1 MSTIVEAEVPAAE
14 FALGETLSSFPSVE
28 FDVERVAA
36 HSTSHVVP
44 YVWVSG
50 IDNDEAF
57 EQTLEADESVGEFDL
72 LTVVD
77 GKYLY
82 KMDWI
87 GRIDLAVHLLTEAG
101 GTIIDAHGRE
111 RSWLLRIL
119 FPSRQQV
126 SETMDFA
133 TDHGLSFDI
142 RSINGMEKNRSGRFG
157 LTEEQYEAITAA
169 LDRGYYEIP
178 RDATAEELASEMDI
192 SRQAVA
198 ERLRRGHK
206 VLAEDALTIGLMGPD
221 ERS

>member
-14 FALGETLSSFPSVE
+14 FALGETLSSFPEVE
-28 FDVERVAA
+28 FDIERVAA
-36 HSTSHVVP
+36 HSTTHIVP
-44 YVWVSG
+44 YVWVRG
-50 IDNDEAF
+50 IDDEAL
-57 EQTLEADESVGEFDL
+57 EGTLEADGSVAEFDL

-77 GKYLY
+77 GKHLY
-82 KMDWI
+82 RMDWVGQI
-87 GRIDLAVHLLTEAG
+87 ELAVHLLTEAA

-111 RSWLLRIL
+111 RTWLLRIL
-119 FPSRQQV
+119 FPGREEV
-126 SETMDFA
+126 SETIDFA
-133 TDHGLSFDI
+133 TDHGLTFDI

-169 LDRGYYEIP
+169 LEEGYYEIP

>member
-14 FALGETLSSFPSVE
+14 FALGETLSSFPEVE
-28 FDVERVAA
+28 FDIERVAA
-36 HSTSHVVP
+36 HSTTHIVP
-44 YVWVSG
+44 YVWVGG
-50 IDNDEAF
+50 IDDEAF
-57 EQTLEADESVGEFDL
+57 EGTLEADGSVAEFDL

-77 GKYLY
+77 GKHLY
-82 KMDWI
+82 RMDWVGQI
-87 GRIDLAVHLLTEAG
+87 ELAVHLLTEAA

-111 RSWLLRIL
+111 RIWLLRIL
-119 FPSRQQV
+119 FPGREEV
-126 SETMDFA
+126 SETIDFA
-133 TDHGLSFDI
+133 TDHGLTFDI

-169 LDRGYYEIP
+169 LEEGYYEIP

>member
-14 FALGETLSSFPSVE
+14 FALGETLSSFPEVE
-28 FDVERVAA
+28 FDIERVAA
-36 HSTSHVVP
+36 HSTTHIVP
-44 YVWVSG
+44 YVWVGG
-50 IDNDEAF
+50 IDDEAF
-57 EQTLEADESVGEFDL
+57 EGTLEADGSVAEFDL

-77 GKYLY
+77 GKHLY
-82 KMDWI
+82 RMDWVGQI
-87 GRIDLAVHLLTEAG
+87 ELAVHLLTEAA

-111 RSWLLRIL
+111 RTWLLRIL
-119 FPSRQQV
+119 FPGREEV
-126 SETMDFA
+126 SETIDFA
-133 TDHGLSFDI
+133 TDHGLTFDI

-169 LDRGYYEIP
+169 LEEGYYEIP

>member
-1 MSTIVEAEVPAAE
+1 MSTIVEAEVRAAE
-14 FALGETLSSFPSVE
+14 FALGETLSSFPEVE
-28 FDVERVAA
+28 FDIERVAA
-36 HSTSHVVP
+36 HSTTHIVP
-44 YVWVSG
+44 YVWVGG
-50 IDNDEAF
+50 IDDEAF
-57 EQTLEADESVGEFDL
+57 EGTLEADGSVAEFDL

-77 GKYLY
+77 GKHLY
-82 KMDWI
+82 RMDWVGQI
-87 GRIDLAVHLLTEAG
+87 ELAVHLLTEAA

-111 RSWLLRIL
+111 RTWLLRIL
-119 FPSRQQV
+119 FPGREEV
-126 SETMDFA
+126 SETIDFA
-133 TDHGLSFDI
+133 TDHGLTFDI

-169 LDRGYYEIP
+169 LEEGYYEIP

>member
-14 FALGETLSSFPSVE
+14 FALGETLSSFPEVE
-28 FDVERVAA
+28 FDIERVAA
-36 HSTSHVVP
+36 HSTTHIVP
-44 YVWVSG
+44 YVWVGG
-50 IDNDEAF
+50 IDDEAL
-57 EQTLEADESVGEFDL
+57 EGTLEADGSVAEFDL

-77 GKYLY
+77 GKHLY
-82 KMDWI
+82 RMDWVGQI
-87 GRIDLAVHLLTEAG
+87 ELAVHLLTEAA

-111 RSWLLRIL
+111 RTWLLRIL
-119 FPSRQQV
+119 FPGREEV
-126 SETMDFA
+126 SETIDFA
-133 TDHGLSFDI
+133 TDHGLTFDI

-169 LDRGYYEIP
+169 LEEGYYEIP

>member
-1 MSTIVEAEVPAAE
+1 
-14 FALGETLSSFPSVE
+14 
-28 FDVERVAA
+28 
-36 HSTSHVVP
+36 
-44 YVWVSG
+44 
-50 IDNDEAF
+50 
-57 EQTLEADESVGEFDL
+57 
-72 LTVVD
+72 
-77 GKYLY
+77 
-82 KMDWI
+82 
-87 GRIDLAVHLLTEAG
+87 
-101 GTIIDAHGRE
+101 
-111 RSWLLRIL
+111 
-119 FPSRQQV
+119 
-126 SETMDFA
+126 MDFA